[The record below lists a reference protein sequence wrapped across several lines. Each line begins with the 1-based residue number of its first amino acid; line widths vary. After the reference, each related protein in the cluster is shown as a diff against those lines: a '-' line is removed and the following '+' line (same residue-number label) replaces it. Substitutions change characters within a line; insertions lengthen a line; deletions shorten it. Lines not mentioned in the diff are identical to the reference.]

1 MKRVKTFNRFL
12 ITIITLAVL
21 CKTLQGAPPQKF
33 TDTKYKNRQLGLPYM
48 TVSAG
53 AGVAYSSLQPG
64 MSARYM
70 PYSIMFEYGR
80 TSYPVSI
87 VAGTFV
93 NTTFTR
99 DRFILNSNNLLAGL
113 QFAPL
118 RGEPVSRRFNLYGIA
133 GINLAYTRFTEE
145 LYPEIVN
152 YEYKVEKSVGAGLAA
167 GIGMGYRIN
176 SFEIK
181 PMLFYFT
188 GQAGFLAGHF
198 TEQQFSTGSMQFH
211 ITLNY
216 RMIFNRNGRSCPA
229 FRKYYRL

>member
-1 MKRVKTFNRFL
+1 
-12 ITIITLAVL
+12 
-21 CKTLQGAPPQKF
+21 
-33 TDTKYKNRQLGLPYM
+33 M
-48 TVSAG
+48 TVTAG

-64 MSARYM
+64 MAPGYM
-70 PYSIMFEYGR
+70 PYSLVFEYGR

-87 VAGTFV
+87 VVGTFI

-99 DRFILNSNNLLAGL
+99 DRFLLNPNNLLAGV

-118 RGEPVSRRFNLYGIA
+118 RGDPVSKKFNLYGVA

-152 YEYKVEKSVGAGLAA
+152 YEYKVEKNVGAGLAA

-181 PMLFYFT
+181 PMLYYFS
-188 GQAGFLAGHF
+188 GHARFLAGHF
-198 TEQQFSTGSMQFH
+198 TGQRFSTGSIQFH
-211 ITLNY
+211 VGLNY
-216 RMIFNRNGRSCPA
+216 RLIFNRNSRACPA

>member
-1 MKRVKTFNRFL
+1 
-12 ITIITLAVL
+12 
-21 CKTLQGAPPQKF
+21 
-33 TDTKYKNRQLGLPYM
+33 M

-53 AGVAYSSLQPG
+53 AGVAYHSLQPG
-64 MSARYM
+64 MDSQRM
-70 PYSIMFEYGR
+70 PYSLVLEYGR
-80 TSYPVSI
+80 TSSIVSI
-87 VAGTFV
+87 VAGTFI

-99 DRFILNSNNLLAGL
+99 DRFLLNPNNLLAGV

-118 RGEPVSRRFNLYGIA
+118 RGEPVSKRFNLYGVA

-152 YEYKVEKSVGAGLAA
+152 YVYKVEKSTGAGLAA

-181 PMLFYFT
+181 PMLWCFT
-188 GQAGFLAGHF
+188 GHAGFLAGHF
-198 TEQQFSTGSMQFH
+198 TEQRFNTGSIQFH
-211 ITLNY
+211 IALNY
-216 RMIFNRNGRSCPA
+216 RMIFNRNGRACPA